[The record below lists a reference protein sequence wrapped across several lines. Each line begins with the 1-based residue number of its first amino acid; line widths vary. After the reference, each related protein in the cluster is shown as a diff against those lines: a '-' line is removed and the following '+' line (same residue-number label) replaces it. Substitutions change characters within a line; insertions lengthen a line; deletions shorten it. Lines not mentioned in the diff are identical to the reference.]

1 MSFPPPPGAMNPY
14 PFVALN
20 HLTVPAGMNRFLD
33 THAQEKVRDTGKE
46 TSSSDL
52 RGRGFD

>member
-1 MSFPPPPGAMNPY
+1 MKP
-14 PFVALN
+14 
-20 HLTVPAGMNRFLD
+20 FLD
-33 THAQEKVRDTGKE
+33 THAREMVQETKKE

>member
-1 MSFPPPPGAMNPY
+1 MNPY

-20 HLTVPAGMNRFLD
+20 HLTVPAGMEPFLD
-33 THAQEKVRDTGKE
+33 AHAREMVQETKKE

-52 RGRGFD
+52 GGRGFD